1 MKINELKT
9 GAVLSYVV
17 LGVNSLVGLVY
28 TPYMLRMMGQSE
40 FGLYSLVSSV
50 IAYLAIFDLGFGNAI
65 IRYTAKFRVEG
76 KFDEQYSMFGMFI
89 ILYSIIG
96 IVVFGLGLY
105 LYYNVDYLFG
115 DTMSISE
122 LNTASI
128 LVLLMVFNLS
138 ITFPLSIFGAIISG
152 YEDFVFQKIIQILR
166 IILNTFVMIAILE
179 SGYKAI
185 GMVVVITA
193 FNILTL
199 LLNCWYCIYKIK
211 IKLYFHSFNFGF
223 LKEIVVYSFFIFL
236 NVVMDKIYWS
246 TGQFMLGAYV
256 STAAVAVFAVAI
268 QLQQMYMS
276 FSTAISGVFLP
287 RVTAMTT
294 NTNSEKAISDLFIRT
309 GRLQYIVMAFI
320 LTSFVLF
327 GKQFVFLWAGKEYSD
342 AYVISL
348 LFFIPLT
355 VPLIQN
361 LGITILQAR
370 NQMKFRSLLYLI
382 VACFSLSLQIPLVKI
397 YGAIGAALGV
407 ASALVLGQIIIMN
420 IYYFKRQ
427 NLDIPR
433 FWMEI
438 FKMSVVPLLLGSIGF
453 LVVQQFDLKSV
464 FKLVSLII
472 LFTIIYIPV
481 FWIFSMNK
489 YERELLKKPI
499 ILLLNRIKK

>member
-193 FNILTL
+193 FNVLTL

-211 IKLYFHSFNFGF
+211 IKLYF
-223 LKEIVVYSFFIFL
+223 LY
-236 NVVMDKIYWS
+236 
-246 TGQFMLGAYV
+246 
-256 STAAVAVFAVAI
+256 
-268 QLQQMYMS
+268 
-276 FSTAISGVFLP
+276 ISKC
-287 RVTAMTT
+287 
-294 NTNSEKAISDLFIRT
+294 S
-309 GRLQYIVMAFI
+309 
-320 LTSFVLF
+320 
-327 GKQFVFLWAGKEYSD
+327 
-342 AYVISL
+342 
-348 LFFIPLT
+348 
-355 VPLIQN
+355 
-361 LGITILQAR
+361 
-370 NQMKFRSLLYLI
+370 
-382 VACFSLSLQIPLVKI
+382 
-397 YGAIGAALGV
+397 YG
-407 ASALVLGQIIIMN
+407 
-420 IYYFKRQ
+420 
-427 NLDIPR
+427 
-433 FWMEI
+433 
-438 FKMSVVPLLLGSIGF
+438 
-453 LVVQQFDLKSV
+453 
-464 FKLVSLII
+464 
-472 LFTIIYIPV
+472 
-481 FWIFSMNK
+481 
-489 YERELLKKPI
+489 
-499 ILLLNRIKK
+499 

>member
-1 MKINELKT
+1 
-9 GAVLSYVV
+9 
-17 LGVNSLVGLVY
+17 
-28 TPYMLRMMGQSE
+28 
-40 FGLYSLVSSV
+40 
-50 IAYLAIFDLGFGNAI
+50 
-65 IRYTAKFRVEG
+65 
-76 KFDEQYSMFGMFI
+76 
-89 ILYSIIG
+89 
-96 IVVFGLGLY
+96 
-105 LYYNVDYLFG
+105 
-115 DTMSISE
+115 
-122 LNTASI
+122 
-128 LVLLMVFNLS
+128 
-138 ITFPLSIFGAIISG
+138 
-152 YEDFVFQKIIQILR
+152 
-166 IILNTFVMIAILE
+166 
-179 SGYKAI
+179 
-185 GMVVVITA
+185 
-193 FNILTL
+193 
-199 LLNCWYCIYKIK
+199 
-211 IKLYFHSFNFGF
+211 
-223 LKEIVVYSFFIFL
+223 
-236 NVVMDKIYWS
+236 MDKIYWS